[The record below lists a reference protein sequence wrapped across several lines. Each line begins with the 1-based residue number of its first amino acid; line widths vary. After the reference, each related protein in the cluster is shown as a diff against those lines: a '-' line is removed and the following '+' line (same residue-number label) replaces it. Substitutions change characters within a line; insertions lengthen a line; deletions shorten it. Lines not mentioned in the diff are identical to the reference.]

1 MMKVHLKNGTMIEC
15 TVEEFEELYA
25 RGIFGENN
33 MQEALDEFTKEPSIL
48 RNPIPQSPIK
58 VPKNTEIMLYGCGMP
73 SSSPITYSANA
84 SASVEQDN
92 TDHKVDEVD
101 HEQETDN
108 RKKFLD
114 SESKTP

>member
-1 MMKVHLKNGTMIEC
+1 MKVYLKNGTMIEC

-25 RGIFGENN
+25 RGIFGENG
-33 MQEALDEFTKEPSIL
+33 MQEALDEFTKKPNNQS
-48 RNPIPQSPIK
+48 NPIPQSLIK
-58 VPKNTEIMLYGCGMP
+58 FPRNTEIMLYGCGMQ

-101 HEQETDN
+101 HEE
-108 RKKFLD
+108 
-114 SESKTP
+114 